1 MISSGRISSL
11 QILREDELGNYFL
24 SSYWSIC
31 TPGIIGMDQKQKD
44 HIVFSYF
51 CLLK

>member
-24 SSYWSIC
+24 SSYWSIS
-31 TPGIIGMDQKQKD
+31 TPIIIDMDQSKRTTLCSPILD
-44 HIVFSYF
+44 
-51 CLLK
+51 C